1 MLWTL
6 SLNLFRIRLPST
18 LQSADFTGVL
28 FRRPYPDLICAVWF
42 FLEVIFMYAT
52 FESSVFKSWC
62 CALAVCLTIFWCLTP
77 VFANDSITVL
87 SPYEAH
93 GTLAVTGGNLTDGY
107 GEAFQL
113 RGVSTAVLSNASD
126 LPSDDLLLALR
137 DSWNVNTVRF
147 SISANGN
154 SDRRNEL
161 IQAISDRVRS
171 AADLGLYLIISWQID
186 PASTDAPDSD
196 AARSFFSDIS
206 AALSD
211 SDNILYEIAAADS
224 SNSWDTASSFFTDL
238 IDTIRAN
245 VPNSVIL
252 VPVSKPDT
260 LLEAAVSSPLN
271 RGNLLYSL
279 QAAAGDPSDSQLQT
293 AAYAAGCGLPLIV
306 SSLSLCDS
314 SGQSDPVPDAG
325 DRWLSMLSYYQ
336 IGFLAG
342 TLAENDADSILLN
355 PGASTAALADRSGL
369 TTFGQWLVSRL
380 NNEQVLPMFEPSSI
394 QPSSAAASAPSES
407 WSLPNGL
414 QVFTSLDN
422 SWSTD
427 TAQWAEYTVTISNPT
442 QTPVSSWR
450 LRSTWCTDISFESYW
465 SCDIGGSGS
474 SWLLVPMNYVSVIPA
489 GSSISFGFVCYGATL
504 PSLIDLTLE

>member
-1 MLWTL
+1 M
-6 SLNLFRIRLPST
+6 R
-18 LQSADFTGVL
+18 
-28 FRRPYPDLICAVWF
+28 
-42 FLEVIFMYAT
+42 
-52 FESSVFKSWC
+52 
-62 CALAVCLTIFWCLTP
+62 
-77 VFANDSITVL
+77 
-87 SPYEAH
+87 
-93 GTLAVTGGNLTDGY
+93 
-107 GEAFQL
+107 
-113 RGVSTAVLSNASD
+113 
-126 LPSDDLLLALR
+126 
-137 DSWNVNTVRF
+137 
-147 SISANGN
+147 
-154 SDRRNEL
+154 
-161 IQAISDRVRS
+161 
-171 AADLGLYLIISWQID
+171 
-186 PASTDAPDSD
+186 
-196 AARSFFSDIS
+196 
-206 AALSD
+206 
-211 SDNILYEIAAADS
+211 
-224 SNSWDTASSFFTDL
+224 
-238 IDTIRAN
+238 
-245 VPNSVIL
+245 
-252 VPVSKPDT
+252 
-260 LLEAAVSSPLN
+260 
-271 RGNLLYSL
+271 
-279 QAAAGDPSDSQLQT
+279 
-293 AAYAAGCGLPLIV
+293 
-306 SSLSLCDS
+306 DS

-355 PGASTAALADRSGL
+355 PDASTAALADRSGL

-489 GSSISFGFVCYGATL
+489 GSSISFGFVFYGATP